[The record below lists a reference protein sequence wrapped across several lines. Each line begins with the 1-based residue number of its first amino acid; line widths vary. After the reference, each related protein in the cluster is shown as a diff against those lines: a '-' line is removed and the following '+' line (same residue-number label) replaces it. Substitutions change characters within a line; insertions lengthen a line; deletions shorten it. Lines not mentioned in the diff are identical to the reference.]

1 MSEPCDYCG
10 NEPDE
15 CVCHLAP
22 DFPDDPILE
31 LDTDYLSW
39 DFYEEDNDAS
49 DRDKDSSEAE
59 TDGPGLEGRYR
70 DTG

>member
-1 MSEPCDYCG
+1 MEDEPCGYCG

-31 LDTDYLSW
+31 LDTDYLDW
-39 DFYEEDNDAS
+39 LYYEEES
-49 DRDKDSSEAE
+49 DESGRQENLGE
-59 TDGPGLEGRYR
+59 TGQDERGE
-70 DTG
+70 